1 MVRDRRRIQ
10 RFRHGA
16 GAARE
21 RGYRGLRRIHARH
34 AHRDRQAHDVP
45 PHRRRRLGRLRPP
58 APVRVESGPVDLG
71 VQIEP
76 QFGFKFEDVLGIG
89 NDADAAGFTR
99 LWVSDLL
106 FLGKD
111 AVNVD
116 CLEAWTLLA
125 ALAMRTD
132 RIRIG
137 PMVTSQSYRNP
148 ALLAKIAAAVDVLSR
163 GRLDFGLGAGWKE
176 VEYRAYGYEFPDAP
190 TRVTQMIETLEI
202 CTRMWKDDRATY
214 HGKHYRIDDALCS
227 PKPVQRP
234 LPIWIGG
241 SKPRLMRAAARYG
254 HAFNITVSASAPA
267 DLPDRLRELD
277 DACRVVK
284 RDPKT
289 LLRSAF
295 LIACVGE
302 TRERA
307 ESLVDRLAERA
318 KTDRASFL
326 ASRPGLVFG
335 TAADALARLRSYA
348 AQGVGHANLMFQP
361 YGTEREQ
368 VGALAG
374 ITAAFG
380 A

>member
-1 MVRDRRRIQ
+1 M
-10 RFRHGA
+10 
-16 GAARE
+16 
-21 RGYRGLRRIHARH
+21 
-34 AHRDRQAHDVP
+34 
-45 PHRRRRLGRLRPP
+45 
-58 APVRVESGPVDLG
+58 DLG

-76 QFGFKFEDVLGIG
+76 QFGFKFEDVLGIA

-99 LWVSDLL
+99 LWVSDHL
-106 FLGKD
+106 FLAKD

-125 ALAMRTD
+125 ALAVRTD

-137 PMVTSQSYRNP
+137 PMVTAQSYRNP
-148 ALLAKIAAAVDVLSR
+148 ALLAKIAAAVDVMSG

-176 VEYRAYGYEFPDAP
+176 IEYRAYGYDFPDAP

-202 CTRMWKDDRATY
+202 CTRMWREDRATY
-214 HGKHYRIDDALCS
+214 HGKHYGIDDALCS

-241 SKPRLMRAAARYG
+241 SKPRVMRAAAKYG
-254 HAFNITVSASAPA
+254 EAFNITVSASAPTE
-267 DLPDRLRELD
+267 LPDRLRDLD
-277 DACRVVK
+277 EACRAVN

-295 LIACVGE
+295 LIACVGTTE
-302 TRERA
+302 ERA
-307 ESLVDRLAERA
+307 DALIDQLAARA
-318 KTDRASFL
+318 KTDRAGFL
-326 ASRPGLVFG
+326 ASRPGLIFG
-335 TAADALARLRSYA
+335 TPEVALEKLRAYA
-348 AQGVGHANLMFQP
+348 SLGIGHVNVMFQP

-368 VGALAG
+368 IAALGETARDLAG
-374 ITAAFG
+374 STAA

>member
-1 MVRDRRRIQ
+1 
-10 RFRHGA
+10 
-16 GAARE
+16 
-21 RGYRGLRRIHARH
+21 
-34 AHRDRQAHDVP
+34 
-45 PHRRRRLGRLRPP
+45 
-58 APVRVESGPVDLG
+58 VDLG

-99 LWVSDLL
+99 LWVSDHL

-176 VEYRAYGYEFPDAP
+176 IEYRAYGYDFPDAP
-190 TRVTQMIETLEI
+190 TRVTQMTETLEI
-202 CTRMWKDDRATY
+202 CTRMWREDRATY
-214 HGKHYRIDDALCS
+214 HGKYYRIDDALCS

-241 SKPRLMRAAARYG
+241 SKPRVMRAAAKYG
-254 HAFNITVSASAPA
+254 DAFNITVSASAPT
-267 DLPDRLRELD
+267 DIPDRLRDLD
-277 DACRVVK
+277 EACRAVN

-295 LIACVGE
+295 LIACVG
-302 TRERA
+302 TTQERA
-307 ESLVDRLAERA
+307 DALVDQLALRA
-318 KTDRASFL
+318 KTDRAGFL
-326 ASRPGLVFG
+326 ASRPGLIFG
-335 TAADALARLRSYA
+335 TPQIALEKLRSYA
-348 AQGVGHANLMFQP
+348 SLGIGHVNVMFQP

-368 VGALAG
+368 IAALGETARDLAAS
-374 ITAAFG
+374 TAA

>member
-1 MVRDRRRIQ
+1 M
-10 RFRHGA
+10 
-16 GAARE
+16 
-21 RGYRGLRRIHARH
+21 
-34 AHRDRQAHDVP
+34 
-45 PHRRRRLGRLRPP
+45 
-58 APVRVESGPVDLG
+58 DLG
-71 VQIEP
+71 IQIEP

-99 LWVSDLL
+99 LWVSDHL

-125 ALAMRTD
+125 ALAVRTD

-137 PMVTSQSYRNP
+137 PMVTAQSYRNP

-176 VEYRAYGYEFPDAP
+176 IEYRAYGYDFPDAP

-202 CTRMWKDDRATY
+202 CTRMWREDRATY
-214 HGKHYRIDDALCS
+214 HGKYYRIDDALCS

-241 SKPRLMRAAARYG
+241 SKPRVMRAAAKYG
-254 HAFNITVSASAPA
+254 DAFNITVSASAPT
-267 DLPDRLRELD
+267 DIPDRLRDLD
-277 DACRVVK
+277 EACRAVN

-295 LIACVGE
+295 LIACVG
-302 TRERA
+302 TTQERA
-307 ESLVDRLAERA
+307 DALVDQLALRA
-318 KTDRASFL
+318 KTDRAGFL
-326 ASRPGLVFG
+326 ASRPGLIFG
-335 TAADALARLRSYA
+335 TPQIALEKLRSYA
-348 AQGVGHANLMFQP
+348 SLGIGHVNVMFQP

-368 VGALAG
+368 IAALGETARDLAAS
-374 ITAAFG
+374 TAA